1 MCLFETFTETAQTTT
16 PKELPIIGDPWNQ
29 IDITLVQNDK
39 RYFRLHGKKLQLSQ
53 PLDRDEDDISSI
65 VFQVNYNKNANLLCT
80 HMLNCLPCCTDS
92 QTFQKQHCV
101 AFVLFLTTF
110 FQMFIF
116 QCAKIIFNNDET
128 CHDPRIYIINY
139 YTLWS

>member
-1 MCLFETFTETAQTTT
+1 MRLFETFTETAQTTT

-65 VFQVNYNKNANLLCT
+65 VFQVNYYKCI
-80 HMLNCLPCCTDS
+80 CLMHTYS
-92 QTFQKQHCV
+92 KLFAMSYRFSNISKT
-101 AFVLFLTTF
+101 VLRCIRRFTNF
-110 FQMFIF
+110 FPPFIF
-116 QCAKIIFNNDET
+116 QCAK
-128 CHDPRIYIINY
+128 
-139 YTLWS
+139 